1 MRNEITYTEISGIN
15 YPNLTFPEQP
25 NVNIGKYGHMR
36 LDYLKKHSRGTYT
49 TLLTEGRLSAHLFAI
64 DQEARSQVEYL
75 IAELAK
81 KRGIDENI
89 KTTNPLMWVQ
99 EMNNCKASAE
109 EIVLKEMVYK

>member
-1 MRNEITYTEISGIN
+1 M
-15 YPNLTFPEQP
+15 
-25 NVNIGKYGHMR
+25 
-36 LDYLKKHSRGTYT
+36 
-49 TLLTEGRLSAHLFAI
+49 FAI

-109 EIVLKEMVYK
+109 EIVLNEMVYK